1 MHTFHASLRQAVAVA
16 IAVVAGA
23 AVASASAQAPAESQ
37 VTLPSGVTLTYVT
50 EGDPDGEPLVL
61 VAGTGMQLVDWPES
75 LVRGLVERGFR
86 VIRFDNRDVGLSTVY
101 EDAPVPTQAEID
113 AAVAAGENPFPYSMQ
128 DLGADVVG
136 LLDALEVPA
145 AHLAG
150 VSMGGS
156 IATWAALDAPDR
168 VLSLTLIATAS
179 GNPEQP
185 ILADPEA
192 FAAVPPPPTAADGV
206 EAFTDYWVALGHAL
220 SGEGFA
226 LDEEAVRE
234 AAARYFE
241 RWYDPVALVRQQT
254 AVAFDFFVRGRERF
268 DRLAEIGIPTVVIHG
283 DDDPLVPAASG
294 LELAESIPGAE
305 LRLVPGLGHDIPDG
319 VVPELVDAIVT
330 AAHEAGAALP

>member
-50 EGDPDGEPLVL
+50 DGDPDGEPLVL
-61 VAGTGMQLVDWPES
+61 VAGTGMQLIDWPES

-101 EDAPVPTQAEID
+101 EDIGVPTQAEID

-156 IATWAALDAPDR
+156 IATWAALDAPER

-192 FAAVPPPPTAADGV
+192 FA
-206 EAFTDYWVALGHAL
+206 
-220 SGEGFA
+220 
-226 LDEEAVRE
+226 
-234 AAARYFE
+234 
-241 RWYDPVALVRQQT
+241 